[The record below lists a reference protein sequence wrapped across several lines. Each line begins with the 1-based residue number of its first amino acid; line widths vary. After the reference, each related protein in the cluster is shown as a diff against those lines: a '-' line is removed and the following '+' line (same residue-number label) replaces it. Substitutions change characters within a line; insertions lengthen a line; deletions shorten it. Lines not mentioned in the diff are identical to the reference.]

1 VAWRGDALL
10 MVHSTV
16 AGDLKFPGGGLEP
29 GESHADA
36 LVREVREECGLAVA
50 QVGEPVL
57 VVHERRAGTEPGMV
71 LQMESRYLACE
82 VGDEEH
88 PRALDDYEHALGF
101 QPVWVP
107 LADAIRTNRIV
118 LARGGAQPWV
128 HRETRVLEELAAR
141 SRTPTS

>member
-1 VAWRGDALL
+1 
-10 MVHSTV
+10 MVHSPV

-29 GESHADA
+29 GESHAEA

-50 QVGEPVL
+50 RVGEQPVL
-57 VVHERRAGTEPGMV
+57 VVHERRAGTEPGIV

-88 PRALDDYEHALGF
+88 PRKLDDYEHALGF

-107 LADAIRTNRIV
+107 LADAIRTNRTV

-128 HRETRVLEELAAR
+128 QRETTVLEALAGR
-141 SRTPTS
+141 QRTRAG